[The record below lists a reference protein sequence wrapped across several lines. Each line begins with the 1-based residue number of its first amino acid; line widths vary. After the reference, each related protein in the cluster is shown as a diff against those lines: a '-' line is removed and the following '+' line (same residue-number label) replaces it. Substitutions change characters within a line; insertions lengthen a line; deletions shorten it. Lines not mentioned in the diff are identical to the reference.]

1 MHRTSREKAA
11 TNISIAGKVKI
22 KSFILIKSLNATDM
36 KLWIHNL
43 EEDERKNTMYSNLSN
58 YSIIKLII

>member
-1 MHRTSREKAA
+1 MHRTSMEKA
-11 TNISIAGKVKI
+11 TSNIRIAGKVKI

-43 EEDERKNTMYSNLSN
+43 EEDERKNTTLTC
-58 YSIIKLII
+58 LIIAL